1 MSMRPTEYE
10 VRDRRTDIIPVD
22 VRFDPETEIGQI
34 NGYLIEQ
41 DGDTITVTLE
51 MAKYI
56 LLAIEKMEQS
66 RPERMAKQWRENWGR
81 DGAEKEE

>member
-10 VRDRRTDIIPVD
+10 VRDHRTDIIPVD

-41 DGDTITVTLE
+41 DGDKITVTVE
-51 MAKYI
+51 MLKSM
-56 LLAIEKMEQS
+56 LLAVQKMEQS
-66 RPERMAKQWRENWGR
+66 RPERFEKQWQENWQK
-81 DGAEKEE
+81 DD